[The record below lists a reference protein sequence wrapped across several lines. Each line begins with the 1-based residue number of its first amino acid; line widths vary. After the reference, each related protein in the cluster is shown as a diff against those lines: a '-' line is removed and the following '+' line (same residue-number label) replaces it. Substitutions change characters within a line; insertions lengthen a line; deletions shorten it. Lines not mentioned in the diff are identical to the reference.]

1 MKTDPATC
9 RPSDRDQALQTL
21 QPFIFSSVSGNNDCT
36 PLRLLGRDGNNDCT
50 PVRLLG
56 REDTMIQ
63 VKLSVQWLAYGS
75 TQRIWL
81 FEEPSKQ

>member
-21 QPFIFSSVSGNNDCT
+21 QPFIFSSVSGNNDST
-36 PLRLLGRDGNNDCT
+36 PL
-50 PVRLLG
+50 RLLG

-81 FEEPSKQ
+81 FKEPSKQ